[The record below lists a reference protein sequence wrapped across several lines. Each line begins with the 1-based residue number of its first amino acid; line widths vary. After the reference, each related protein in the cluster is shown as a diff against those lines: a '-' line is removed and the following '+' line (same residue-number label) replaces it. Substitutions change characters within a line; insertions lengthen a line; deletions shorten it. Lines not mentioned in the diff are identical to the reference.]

1 MKRKCETC
9 SHHNCFINR
18 YCSPEWKPVITL
30 NKTTTD
36 YPVGATIFSE
46 GEQVSG
52 IYEIYSGRVKLVSN
66 FGIGNERI
74 VSLATTEQILGYQG
88 LGKNMVYPVS
98 AVALEKSQ
106 VTFIPIDIFYK
117 AVMASPNMAMHLIL
131 FYAEKLKEADA
142 RMRYSSL
149 MSAKEKVA
157 LALILV
163 VNAFGFK
170 HEDATLLGFTPS
182 RKDLASLAGTTYE
195 TVIRALSKLEQSKI
209 IHLEAKEIRILN
221 IHGLKE
227 LCQKFNH
234 YQYAPFSN

>member
-1 MKRKCETC
+1 MKRKCENC
-9 SHHNCFINR
+9 SQHNCFINR
-18 YCSPEWKPVITL
+18 FCSPEWKPVISL

-46 GEQVSG
+46 GETVSG
-52 IYEIYSGRVKLVSN
+52 IYEIYTGKIKLVSN

-74 VSLATTEQILGYQG
+74 VSFATNAQMLGYQG

-106 VTFIPIDIFYK
+106 VTFIPIEIFYK
-117 AVMASPNMAMHLIL
+117 AVMANPDLAMHLIL

-157 LALILV
+157 LALIFV
-163 VNAFGFK
+163 INAFGFNK
-170 HEDATLLGFTPS
+170 DDMTLLSFTPS

-195 TVIRALSKLEQSKI
+195 TVIRALSKLEQSKV
-209 IHLEAKEIRILN
+209 IHLEAKEIRILDLN
-221 IHGLKE
+221 GLKSHCE
-227 LCQKFNH
+227 KFNH
-234 YQYAPFSN
+234 YHYTPFSN